1 MEVQK
6 CSNILD
12 DYISIELVLLRPLI
26 KLQSHDEK
34 YLLIESQSLAGVQ
47 SGSNINTLHKNT

>member
-1 MEVQK
+1 MEVQQS
-6 CSNILD
+6 SNILD

-34 YLLIESQSLAGVQ
+34 YLLIESQSFAGVQ